1 MKEFLGES
9 LVGQPISPPQIL
21 LKGIWRKEITRANP
35 AGGYFP
41 PSEVEEGNLVV
52 TTGMDYLADRI
63 GSRAIGA
70 NSTMTHCA
78 IGTSTTVATIN
89 QTTLPGE
96 VLRRLFDST
105 SRAGNIWITVNTF
118 GGGSDGIT
126 SVVIAEAGVFNA
138 SGSGTGVMMQRAAL
152 STVVLAN
159 SDFLKLQVE
168 TTVGSR

>member
-9 LVGQPISPPQIL
+9 LVGAEYQPPIPIR
-21 LKGIWRKEITRANP
+21 GIWRKEIVRANP

-41 PSEVEEGNLVV
+41 PSEIEEGNLIV
-52 TTGMDYLADRI
+52 TVGMDYLADRI
-63 GSRAIGA
+63 GSRATGTH
-70 NSTMTHCA
+70 STMTHAA
-78 IGTSTTVATIN
+78 IGTSTQAASIN

-96 VLRRLFDST
+96 VLRKLFDST
-105 SRAGNIWITVNTF
+105 SRNGNIWVTVNTF
-118 GGGSDGIT
+118 GGGADGIT

-138 SGSGTGVMMQRAAL
+138 AGSGAGVMMQRAAL